1 MLIVLKLLGSIALL
15 IYGMKVMSE
24 ALQKMAGPQLRHLL
38 GAMTT
43 NRFSGV
49 ATGALVTVAV
59 QSSAATTVM
68 TVSFVNAALL
78 TLTQAISII
87 MGANIG
93 TTMSAWIMSAGFS
106 FNMADMVWPA
116 FLAGIIL
123 IQLGKHRYI
132 GDFLFGL
139 SFLLFALGM
148 LKQTGVEMDLA
159 SKPAV
164 VAFFSSFK
172 TNYGTILLFLLIGTV
187 LTAMVQ
193 SSAALMAITMVLCAT
208 GAISIYQGIALVMG
222 ENIGTTV
229 TANLAAMSANTQARR
244 TAMAHLV
251 FNVFGVIWVLIFFF
265 PFIRMVCGIVGLDPN
280 APEQNA
286 TQLSFA
292 LATFHT
298 CFNVI
303 NTAVLIWFI
312 PQIEKLV
319 CFLIKPKQTEEEDEF
334 RLQYIRGGIMKTPE
348 ISVLQAQKEI
358 VVFGERMERMFG
370 QVKELYGIQDE
381 QAFDKLFDRIKKV
394 EDMSDKMENEIG
406 RYLGEVGSAHLS
418 DDTKQKIR
426 AMLRQIGELES
437 VGDSCF
443 NLARILRRKREN
455 KVVFGEEQEAGVA
468 EMFALIDEALAR
480 MNESLANRRES
491 VSIVDSEDVERRIN
505 ACRNA
510 LKQKNIENLDAQVYG
525 YDLGTVF
532 SDLIGECEKTGDYI
546 INVVEA
552 RLGAVRNGIRFRGM
566 QIDPDAKEVT
576 VDGEPVELSIHE
588 YNLLKLFL
596 ENVGETFSA
605 QELHKKCWSENTA
618 TNDRVVDTYINRLR
632 RKIGPYAE
640 NVIFTTFQDILEG
653 CFEIP
658 RIPRVRDVPADAR
671 IRHHQM
677 DLPVRIIGNDTLN
690 EPEVPG
696 VHADNAVKAV
706 VIGPCHLPGTLFL
719 VERHAVLGEAALGRR
734 IDGIADFFRGNGGRF
749 DMPEN
754 LKAPASDQGL
764 ENEFCHR
771 AAAYVAVADEKDS
784 HGSIGGRCS

>member
-78 TLTQAISII
+78 TLTQAISVI

-106 FNMADMVWPA
+106 FNIANVVWPA
-116 FLAGIIL
+116 FLLGIIL

-148 LKQTGVEMDLA
+148 LKATGVEMDLA

-164 VAFFSSFK
+164 VNFFASFK
-172 TNYGTILLFLLIGTV
+172 TNYGTILLFLLIGTI
-187 LTAMVQ
+187 LTALVQ

-208 GAISIYQGIALVMG
+208 GAITIYQGIALVMG

-229 TANLAAMSANTQARR
+229 TANLAALSANTQARR

-280 APEQNA
+280 ASEQNP

-298 CFNVI
+298 CFNLI
-303 NTAVLIWFI
+303 NTAILIWFI

-319 CFLIKPKQTEEEDEF
+319 CALIKPKQSEEEDEF

-370 QVKELYGIQDE
+370 MVKELYGTEDE
-381 QAFDKLFDRIKKV
+381 KAFDTLFERIKKV
-394 EDMSDKMENEIG
+394 EDVSDKMENEIG
-406 RYLGEVGSAHLS
+406 RYLGDVGAAHLS

-437 VGDSCF
+437 IGDSCF

-455 KVVFGEEQEAGVA
+455 KVAFDEKLEAGVT
-468 EMFALIDEALAR
+468 EMFGLVDEALSK
-480 MNESLANRRES
+480 MNEMLAGRREDF
-491 VSIVDSEDVERRIN
+491 SIGVSEDAERRIN
-505 ACRNA
+505 ACRNR
-510 LKQKNIENLDAQVYG
+510 LKQENINNLDANVYG
-525 YDLGTVF
+525 YDIGTVF

-552 RLGAVRNGIRFRGM
+552 RLGAVKNGIRFRGL
-566 QIDPDAKEVT
+566 QIDPDAKAVT
-576 VDGEPVELSIHE
+576 MDGEEVSLSIHE

-596 ENVGETFSA
+596 ENVGTSFTAE
-605 QELHKKCWSENTA
+605 ELHNRCWSA
-618 TNDRVVDTYINRLR
+618 TTVTPVRVVDTYINRLR

-640 NVIFTTFQDILEG
+640 NVVTKDGEG
-653 CFEIP
+653 YCFE
-658 RIPRVRDVPADAR
+658 
-671 IRHHQM
+671 
-677 DLPVRIIGNDTLN
+677 
-690 EPEVPG
+690 
-696 VHADNAVKAV
+696 
-706 VIGPCHLPGTLFL
+706 
-719 VERHAVLGEAALGRR
+719 
-734 IDGIADFFRGNGGRF
+734 
-749 DMPEN
+749 
-754 LKAPASDQGL
+754 
-764 ENEFCHR
+764 
-771 AAAYVAVADEKDS
+771 
-784 HGSIGGRCS
+784 

>member
-1 MLIVLKLLGSIALL
+1 MLIALKLLGSIALL

-78 TLTQAISII
+78 TLTQAISVI

-93 TTMSAWIMSAGFS
+93 TTLSAWIMSAGFS
-106 FNMADMVWPA
+106 FNIINVVWPA
-116 FLAGIIL
+116 FLLGIVL

-148 LKQTGVEMDLA
+148 LKQTGTEMDLA
-159 SKPAV
+159 SNPAV
-164 VAFFSSFK
+164 VNFFASFK
-172 TNYGTILLFLLIGTV
+172 TNYGTILLFLLIGTI

-222 ENIGTTV
+222 ENIGTTL

-244 TAMAHLV
+244 TAMAHLL

-265 PFIRMVCGIVGLDPN
+265 PFVRMVCGFVDLDPT
-280 APEQNA
+280 ASEQDA
-286 TQLSFA
+286 TRLSFA

-303 NTAVLIWFI
+303 NTAILIWFI

-319 CFLIKPKQTEEEDEF
+319 CVLIKPRKTDEEDEF
-334 RLQYIRGGIMKTPE
+334 RLQFIRGGIMKTPE

-358 VVFGERMERMFG
+358 AVFGEKTQRMFAL
-370 QVKELYGIQDE
+370 VKELYITSDE
-381 QAFDKLFDRIKKV
+381 QAFGKLFERIQKGEEGSDR
-394 EDMSDKMENEIG
+394 MENEIG
-406 RYLGEVGSAHLS
+406 RYLGDVGEAHLS
-418 DDTKQKIR
+418 DDTKEKIR
-426 AMLRQIGELES
+426 GMLRQIGELES

-455 KVVFGEEQEAGVA
+455 KITFTPLQENGIQ
-468 EMFALIDEALAR
+468 EMFSLVDEALTR
-480 MNESLANRRES
+480 MNTLLAGRKE
-491 VSIVDSEDVERRIN
+491 DYGLAQSEDIERRIN

-510 LKQKNIENLDAQVYG
+510 LKQQNIENLDAHLYG
-525 YDLGTVF
+525 YDMGTVF

-546 INVVEA
+546 INVVQA
-552 RLGAVRNGIRFRGM
+552 RLGATRNAIRYNGLQM
-566 QIDPDAKEVT
+566 DTDAKRVS
-576 VDGEPVELSIHE
+576 VDGENVSFAKVEYE
-588 YNLLKLFL
+588 LLKLLL
-596 ENVGETFSA
+596 ENRDKVLSAEDILSAIWPDDPMASNHTVETNVS
-605 QELHKKCWSENTA
+605 
-618 TNDRVVDTYINRLR
+618 RIR
-632 RKIGPYAE
+632 RKVGPYADCIQTHE
-640 NVIFTTFQDILEG
+640 GGYSFQG
-653 CFEIP
+653 
-658 RIPRVRDVPADAR
+658 
-671 IRHHQM
+671 
-677 DLPVRIIGNDTLN
+677 
-690 EPEVPG
+690 
-696 VHADNAVKAV
+696 
-706 VIGPCHLPGTLFL
+706 
-719 VERHAVLGEAALGRR
+719 
-734 IDGIADFFRGNGGRF
+734 
-749 DMPEN
+749 
-754 LKAPASDQGL
+754 
-764 ENEFCHR
+764 
-771 AAAYVAVADEKDS
+771 
-784 HGSIGGRCS
+784 

>member
-78 TLTQAISII
+78 TLTQAISVI

-106 FNMADMVWPA
+106 FNIADVVWPA
-116 FLAGIIL
+116 FLAGIVL
-123 IQLGKHRYI
+123 IQLGKHRYV

-148 LKQTGVEMDLA
+148 LKATGVEMDLA

-164 VAFFSSFK
+164 VNFFASFK
-172 TNYGTILLFLLIGTV
+172 TNYGTILLFLLIGTI
-187 LTAMVQ
+187 LTALVQ

-208 GAISIYQGIALVMG
+208 GAITIYQGIALVMG

-298 CFNVI
+298 CFNLI
-303 NTAVLIWFI
+303 NTAILIWFI

-319 CFLIKPKQTEEEDEF
+319 CFLIKPKKTEEEDEF

-370 QVKELYGIQDE
+370 MVKELYGTEDE
-381 QAFDKLFDRIKKV
+381 KAFDTLFERIKKV
-394 EDMSDKMENEIG
+394 EDVSDKMENEIG
-406 RYLGEVGSAHLS
+406 RYLGDVGAAHLS

-437 VGDSCF
+437 IGDSCF

-455 KVVFGEEQEAGVA
+455 KVAFDEKLEAGVT
-468 EMFALIDEALAR
+468 EMFGLVDEALSK
-480 MNESLANRRES
+480 MNEMLAGRREDF
-491 VSIVDSEDVERRIN
+491 SIGVSEDAERRIN
-505 ACRNA
+505 ACRNR
-510 LKQKNIENLDAQVYG
+510 LKQENINNLDANVYG
-525 YDLGTVF
+525 YDIGTVF

-552 RLGAVRNGIRFRGM
+552 RLGAVRNGIRFRGL

-576 VDGEPVELSIHE
+576 VDGESVELSIHE

-596 ENVGETFSA
+596 ENVGETFPA
-605 QELHKKCWSENTA
+605 EELHKKCWSESTV
-618 TNDRVVDTYINRLR
+618 TNARVVDSYINRLR

-640 NVIFTTFQDILEG
+640 NILTKEGEGYCFQ
-653 CFEIP
+653 
-658 RIPRVRDVPADAR
+658 
-671 IRHHQM
+671 
-677 DLPVRIIGNDTLN
+677 
-690 EPEVPG
+690 
-696 VHADNAVKAV
+696 
-706 VIGPCHLPGTLFL
+706 
-719 VERHAVLGEAALGRR
+719 
-734 IDGIADFFRGNGGRF
+734 
-749 DMPEN
+749 
-754 LKAPASDQGL
+754 
-764 ENEFCHR
+764 
-771 AAAYVAVADEKDS
+771 
-784 HGSIGGRCS
+784 